1 MGIRWKIF
9 KNLWQRMVILF
20 PATCITASSMSALL
34 NAHNVF
40 VQLVASHLGLTISI
54 FEAYNENL
62 EYLQARDVTYCM
74 NFHMHTLLSACTV
87 KKRID
92 YCTSSIVS
100 LISSLFCIMHFYP

>member
-54 FEAYNENL
+54 FEAYNEYATSYHAL
-62 EYLQARDVTYCM
+62 AIGDCRD
-74 NFHMHTLLSACTV
+74 L
-87 KKRID
+87 KRWGGCD
-92 YCTSSIVS
+92 AGELY
-100 LISSLFCIMHFYP
+100 